1 MLANIVGF
9 DMRIELLEGKFKLGQ
24 ERPEADRQG
33 ILKYLQTARR
43 GAIAARSHGKFL
55 SLTKLLGVLHPGSR
69 GEML

>member
-33 ILKYLQTARR
+33 ILKYLETARPQ
-43 GAIAARSHGKFL
+43 RSLHD
-55 SLTKLLGVLHPGSR
+55 LTESFYKQKG
-69 GEML
+69 